1 VTGLATVLAV
11 AALSGADSLFAEA
24 NRAYEASEYRVA
36 AATYQ
41 EILQSGLES
50 PELYFNVGNAQ
61 YRLGALGKAILAY
74 RRCLRLAPRDREAR
88 RNLALA
94 RTRVGNQPEPSPVLS
109 RIATVLLEAF
119 SSRELTHALLLI
131 YWVAGIVGLCH
142 LMKRC
147 RWSRTALITLLALA
161 VPVLILWWARLTFER
176 KPLAVL
182 VETAAARSGP
192 GVDYRLQF
200 TAGEGTE
207 VLEEKR
213 EHGWHLVRVPQGHRG
228 WVEAEKLERW

>member
-1 VTGLATVLAV
+1 MACAV
-11 AALSGADSLFAEA
+11 AALSTADSLFAEA
-24 NRAYEASEYRVA
+24 NRAYEATEYGAA

-41 EILQSGLES
+41 EILHSGLECA
-50 PELYFNVGNAQ
+50 ELYFNLGNTH
-61 YRLGALGKAILAY
+61 YRQGALGKAILAY

-109 RIATVLLEAF
+109 RIATAVLETF
-119 SSRELTHALLLI
+119 SSRELTHALLI
-131 YWVAGIVGLCH
+131 VYWAAGIVGLHH
-142 LMKRC
+142 LMRRR
-147 RWSRTALITLLALA
+147 RWSRTALVTALALA
-161 VPVLILWWARLTFER
+161 VPCLILWWGRLAIER

-192 GVDYRLQF
+192 GLDYRLQF

-228 WVEAEKLERW
+228 WVEAAKLERW